1 MVLPK
6 RLKSGEDYHQL
17 ILPADK
23 ALSNRISR
31 WRRLWHTRC
40 RICRR
45 KKTMTGPQLSE
56 RCNGAA
62 PISRRAFNRMATL
75 LAAGATLPFYN
86 ESALAQLSKT
96 GPIPPG
102 AVKINANENPLGPCP
117 EAADAIAKVIAKGG
131 RYMYE
136 ETDAF
141 VYTLAALE
149 GLNANY
155 ILPFAGSSDPL
166 HRAVLA
172 FTSRE
177 KPFVMSDPGYE
188 AGGRAAQF
196 VGAKVVKV
204 PLTQNYAHDVKAM
217 VKAAHNRKAGLIYV
231 CNPNNPT
238 GTITPRADIEWLIA
252 NKPEGTVLL
261 LDEAYIHFTDEPMC
275 SDLVAMDKDVI
286 ILRTFSKLYGMA
298 GLRAGAAMGRPDL
311 IGKLMGYG
319 AGALPMTGMVG
330 ATASLKAKNL
340 VPERRR
346 VVKDVREDV
355 FAFLQKNNVTFVPS
369 VSNCFMLDA
378 KTPARRLVEAM
389 KKEKVYIGRV
399 WPAWPT
405 YARVSVG
412 TKEEMARFKTALLKV
427 MNNLRA

>member
-1 MVLPK
+1 MLAK
-6 RLKSGEDYHQL
+6 
-17 ILPADK
+17 
-23 ALSNRISR
+23 N
-31 WRRLWHTRC
+31 
-40 RICRR
+40 
-45 KKTMTGPQLSE
+45 
-56 RCNGAA
+56 
-62 PISRRAFNRMATL
+62 ISRREFSRMATL

-96 GPIPPG
+96 GPIPHD

-117 EAADAIAKVIAKGG
+117 EAAEAIARVIAKGG

-136 ETDAF
+136 ETDVF
-141 VYTLAALE
+141 VNTLAEQE
-149 GLNANY
+149 GLDADH

-172 FTSRE
+172 FTSKE
-177 KPFVMSDPGYE
+177 KPFMMADPGYE

-196 VGAKVVKV
+196 IGARVVKV
-204 PLTQNYAHDVKAM
+204 PLTPSYAHDVIAM
-217 VKAAHNRKAGLIYV
+217 VKAAHNRKAGLIYI

-261 LDEAYIHFTDEPMC
+261 LDEAYIHFTDEPVC

-286 ILRTFSKLYGMA
+286 VLRTFSKLYGMA

-311 IGKLMGYG
+311 IAKLMGYG

-330 ATASLKAKNL
+330 ATASLKVKNL

-346 VVKDVREDV
+346 AVKDVREDV

-369 VSNCFMLDA
+369 VSNFFMLDA

-389 KKEKVYIGRV
+389 KKEKIYIGRV
-399 WPAWPT
+399 WPTWPT

-427 MNNLRA
+427 MNDLQA